1 MNQKD
6 ELYRALV
13 TANQYETDFI
23 FGKGKYIPK
32 RKQGKMRK
40 GKVVLIAALFLL
52 SVTAVTASRGFVFK
66 SSEKTGLVTCT
77 GGNLGHTFP

>member
-40 GKVVLIAALFLL
+40 RKVVLIAALFLL
-52 SVTAVTASRGFVFK
+52 SVTAVTASRDLFSKAVK
-66 SSEKTGLVTCT
+66 RQDLYRR
-77 GGNLGHTFP
+77 

>member
-40 GKVVLIAALFLL
+40 EKLF
-52 SVTAVTASRGFVFK
+52 
-66 SSEKTGLVTCT
+66 
-77 GGNLGHTFP
+77 

>member
-23 FGKGKYIPK
+23 FGKGKYLS
-32 RKQGKMRK
+32 
-40 GKVVLIAALFLL
+40 LIHI
-52 SVTAVTASRGFVFK
+52 
-66 SSEKTGLVTCT
+66 SEPTR
-77 GGNLGHTFP
+77 H